1 MDTHT
6 AYLKVVETCSQK
18 GITPQEA
25 CKELN
30 ISLADFEAGSLLA
43 CKERKPRKI
52 GLNFKKDAT
61 EQTVSNRQY
70 YNKIQPEIEKN
81 YYKVKEYLKAHPNA
95 RPRDVCPK
103 FEISTTSYYKAK
115 RILGD
120 IKTPM
125 RETTKKPKKAIQK
138 KRAWQNWTFTP
149 ATEEKCRK
157 GIELQRKDPTIS
169 NGDIAKKFGISKS
182 SYYAYRCSIGIVD
195 NAKSKGQKPRM
206 PIKKTRSKKE
216 RAVAVQTIHYVP
228 DEPKRPEKSLMEI
241 VTKPKKQGMVIVGD
255 VDFLAEF
262 ARKLQG
268 DKESITPQ

>member
-1 MDTHT
+1 MDKYT

-18 GITPQEA
+18 EITPQEA

-30 ISLADFEAGSLLA
+30 IAMEDFVAGSLLGH
-43 CKERKPRKI
+43 KP
-52 GLNFKKDAT
+52 LKKDVT
-61 EQTVSNRQY
+61 ERTKKNRKY
-70 YNKIQPEIEKN
+70 YYQRIQPETEKK
-81 YYKVKEYLKAHPNA
+81 YYKVNKYLKQHPNLQIK
-95 RPRDVCPK
+95 DICPK
-103 FEISTTSYYKAK
+103 FDMSTTSYYKANRMLK
-115 RILGD
+115 ENDLE

-125 RETTKKPKKAIQK
+125 KETKTPTMKTTNTKPS
-138 KRAWQNWTFTP
+138 WQDWSFTP

-157 GIELQRKDPTIS
+157 GVELQMKDPSLS

-182 SYYAYRCSIGIVD
+182 SYYAYRSSIGLVD
-195 NAKSKGQKPRM
+195 KNKGKRQMPIKKPQM

-228 DEPKRPEKSLMEI
+228 DEPKKPEKSLMEI
-241 VTKPKKQGMVIVGD
+241 VTKPKKHGMVIVGD

-268 DKESITPQ
+268 DKE